1 MLLGDQEDIE
11 KRPDRASHIGREEI
25 DRVERERIETPALG

>member
-11 KRPDRASHIGREEI
+11 KRSDRAAHVGREEI
-25 DRVERERIETPALG
+25 DRVKREWVETLALG

>member
-11 KRPDRASHIGREEI
+11 IRSDRSAHVGGEEI
-25 DRVERERIETPALG
+25 DRVERERVETPALD